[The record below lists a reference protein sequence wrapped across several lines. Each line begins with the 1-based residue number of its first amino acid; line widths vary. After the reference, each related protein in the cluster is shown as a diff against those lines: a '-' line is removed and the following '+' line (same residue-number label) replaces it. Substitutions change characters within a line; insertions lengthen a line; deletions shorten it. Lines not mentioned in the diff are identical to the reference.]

1 MRSYYRDDITR
12 IPEMKLCADQLWKN
26 TGLRPS
32 DIQVANIY
40 DHFTPL
46 FLPQLEEFG
55 FCEKGEAKEFLRD
68 GNIEMGGLLPTNT
81 NGGQLGEAYIHGM
94 NGIAEAVRQIRG
106 TSVNQVEN
114 GENALVTAGT
124 SVPTSALI
132 LSLVH

>member
-1 MRSYYRDDITR
+1 MDCCQESDGGQAILVTSLERARDLSNPPAVIASAAQGSTDDQQAMRSYYRDDIAR

-26 TGLRPS
+26 TGLGPA

-68 GNIEMGGLLPTNT
+68 GNIAVSYTHLTLPTI
-81 NGGQLGEAYIHGM
+81 L
-94 NGIAEAVRQIRG
+94 
-106 TSVNQVEN
+106 
-114 GENALVTAGT
+114 LV
-124 SVPTSALI
+124 
-132 LSLVH
+132 